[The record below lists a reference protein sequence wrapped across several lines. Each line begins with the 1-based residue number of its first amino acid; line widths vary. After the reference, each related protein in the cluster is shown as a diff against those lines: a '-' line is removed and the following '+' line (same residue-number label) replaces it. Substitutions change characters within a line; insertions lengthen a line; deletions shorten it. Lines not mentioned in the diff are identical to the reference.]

1 MASGRR
7 IPPIPN
13 RCRIIPVDSIRSCKS
28 RKSTRRPAPSK
39 HTHRYSIMVWRSAE
53 THGLCLMCASKTFG
67 RTRETK
73 PPPVGGV
80 FVCAGFVCFLL
91 SGCCRGLAAARAPDG
106 LPRQSTGV
114 QLLGALRGVGKHV
127 LARSAT
133 LSGDGGAAAFKHIA
147 VPILS
152 LTPVRGVGFFHT
164 RHLERARHGGVAGFC
179 SSGRVSHCRDQG
191 HIPR

>member
-1 MASGRR
+1 MT
-7 IPPIPN
+7 P
-13 RCRIIPVDSIRSCKS
+13 
-28 RKSTRRPAPSK
+28 
-39 HTHRYSIMVWRSAE
+39 
-53 THGLCLMCASKTFG
+53 
-67 RTRETK
+67 ETK

-80 FVCAGFVCFLL
+80 LVCAGFVCFLL

-152 LTPVRGVGFFHT
+152 LTPVRGVGFFHP
-164 RHLERARHGGVAGFC
+164 RHLERARHGGALLGFKTYSRERTENAFPKLSAAC
-179 SSGRVSHCRDQG
+179 VRVS
-191 HIPR
+191 